1 MRAVVYQHAEHE
13 GAGLLGPALQRAGFE
28 TVTRMRQVRH
38 HEDAQAA
45 LLVVL
50 GGPMGVYEADAHP
63 FLHHERAVLA
73 ERLGASRP
81 CLGICLGAQLLA
93 AAAGSEVARG
103 KNGLEVGVAPVRW
116 TREALQDPVFAG
128 VRERTPVAH
137 WHSDT
142 WAPVPGAQLLASTDR
157 YAQQAF
163 RLGASYGLQFH
174 LELTADAL
182 DGWLTHGAQELAQAG
197 KDVAL
202 LRKDLGKL
210 RAAEAENAALL
221 ERLAQ
226 HFAREAAR

>member
-73 ERLGASRP
+73 ERLGAQRP

-93 AAAGSEVARG
+93 AAAGSEVTRG

-116 TREALQDPVFAG
+116 TREGLQDPLLAG
-128 VRERTPVAH
+128 VRERTQVAH

-142 WAPVPGAQLLASTDR
+142 WSPVPGSQLLASTDR

-174 LELTADAL
+174 LELTAEAL
-182 DGWLTHGAQELAQAG
+182 DGWLVHGEEELKAAG
-197 KDVAL
+197 KELSA

-210 RAAEAENAALL
+210 RAAEAENGALL
-221 ERLAQ
+221 ERLAE
-226 HFAREAAR
+226 HFAHAVR

>member
-13 GAGLLGPALQRAGFE
+13 GLGLLEPALRRAGFE
-28 TVTRMRQVRH
+28 PVIRMRQVRH
-38 HEDAQAA
+38 HEDVEAP

-50 GGPMGVYEADAHP
+50 GGPMGVYEADQHP

-73 ERLGASRP
+73 ERLGAGRP
-81 CLGICLGAQLLA
+81 SLGICLGAQLLA

-116 TREALQDPVFAG
+116 TREGLADPVLGGSRA
-128 VRERTPVAH
+128 RSTVAH

-142 WAPVPGAQLLASTDR
+142 WTAVPGATLLASTDR

-174 LELTADAL
+174 LELDAAAF
-182 DGWLTHGAQELAQAG
+182 DGWLTHGAEELAGAG
-197 KDVAL
+197 RDLAL

-221 ERLAQ
+221 DRLAE
-226 HFAREAAR
+226 HFARAAA